1 MEPDPDGPSAERVE
15 MRPLGDIG
23 LMAEMTEE
31 GGDCGLVLELLGCLG
46 GYRTTVRDT
55 LRDGQ
60 DETSRLEEVGGL
72 ERACCGIHR
81 VARQPQS

>member
-1 MEPDPDGPSAERVE
+1 MGPCPRAGSEEAPMEPDPDGPSAERVE

-46 GYRTTVRDT
+46 A
-55 LRDGQ
+55 LRPH
-60 DETSRLEEVGGL
+60 E
-72 ERACCGIHR
+72 
-81 VARQPQS
+81 P

>member
-1 MEPDPDGPSAERVE
+1 M
-15 MRPLGDIG
+15 
-23 LMAEMTEE
+23 
-31 GGDCGLVLELLGCLG
+31 LELLELFG
-46 GYRTTVRDT
+46 GYYITVRDT

-72 ERACCGIHR
+72 ERACLGHPHR